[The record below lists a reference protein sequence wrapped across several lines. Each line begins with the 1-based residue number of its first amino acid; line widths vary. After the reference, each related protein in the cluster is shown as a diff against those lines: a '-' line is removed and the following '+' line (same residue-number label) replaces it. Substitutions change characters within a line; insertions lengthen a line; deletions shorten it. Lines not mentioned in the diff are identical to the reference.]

1 MNISFILEIKK
12 KKEKQKKK
20 IPKKKR
26 KKKEIWIKNG
36 TTYEY
41 TL

>member
-12 KKEKQKKK
+12 KKKNKRRKYQKKK
-20 IPKKKR
+20 